1 MRVLFFSCPPYARVS
16 FSFFVQCVLFSS
28 LSCPCHRIPHMP
40 DSISP
45 LIAVKAQEACASRA
59 SVAPGSTGA
68 FARIGVFR
76 AGRLLAALL
85 LTILCLAPEA
95 VLADVADSRA
105 FAHVFNTVSL
115 RRPMKVFPFWV
126 SVLDKNAK
134 HPVFSEQK
142 DFRGVSWAKMREKAS
157 TLRGLDLLT
166 YVNTFW
172 NRYPYIED
180 IVNWKK
186 EDYWAAP
193 YEFLD
198 KSGDCEDYA
207 IVKYMTLR
215 KLGVS
220 ADRMRIL
227 VVRDTFR
234 NLAHAVLGVEEGGR
248 VYILDNVSNAILAH
262 TRLSQYIPQ
271 YSVNEDNAWMHIRA
285 KKK

>member
-16 FSFFVQCVLFSS
+16 FPFFVQCVLFSS

-59 SVAPGSTGA
+59 SAAPGSTGA

-157 TLRGLDLLT
+157 T
-166 YVNTFW
+166 
-172 NRYPYIED
+172 
-180 IVNWKK
+180 
-186 EDYWAAP
+186 
-193 YEFLD
+193 
-198 KSGDCEDYA
+198 
-207 IVKYMTLR
+207 
-215 KLGVS
+215 
-220 ADRMRIL
+220 
-227 VVRDTFR
+227 
-234 NLAHAVLGVEEGGR
+234 
-248 VYILDNVSNAILAH
+248 
-262 TRLSQYIPQ
+262 
-271 YSVNEDNAWMHIRA
+271 
-285 KKK
+285 